1 MMASIPDAKT
11 GPPGCVVVPGPLD
24 PVSRLG
30 KVVPGLLDPVSRL
43 GKVIST
49 GRGKGAI

>member
-11 GPPGCVVVPGPLD
+11 GPPVCVVVPGP
-24 PVSRLG
+24 
-30 KVVPGLLDPVSRL
+30 LDPVSRL